1 MATRRRAVKSRPR
14 SAPKKHGA
22 KRASTVTLRPA
33 RPAAPSRVKLR
44 ALQHAAIAALGERA
58 LAGLKPVALMD
69 EAVERLRTA
78 LEVEYVKVCE
88 LVGNGPHFIVRA
100 GSGWKP
106 GTVGNPALAEEGDSQ
121 ANFTLNTDSPV
132 IVVDIAREKRFGTQP
147 LLNAHNVV
155 SGMSVVIR
163 GREGPYGVLAA
174 HSTRRR
180 RFSSDDTSVL
190 ESAANILAL
199 AIDRDRTDSQ
209 LRESEGRLRAF
220 FDNSPLLLNLRSP
233 DGRYV
238 MVNRH
243 YREVFGV
250 TPKQLVG
257 KLSDAL
263 FPTAH
268 ANKLHEGIQRVVRTR
283 RAEIIEQEAPTPR
296 GIRTFFTTRFP
307 ILGSDGSVSAV
318 GSIAPDVTALREAE
332 AENRHYRDLLEGVT
346 DTIPVALAFVDA
358 QGIYRWINRR
368 GAERLGHPRDYIVGR
383 SMREIFGETH
393 WRDVL
398 APQVA
403 RVLTGEAVA
412 SDRTLKSHDG
422 SILQIE
428 THFTPAIGPDGHVE
442 GLCILAIDVT
452 ERTRTTEALART
464 VSTLQ
469 ATFDSTADG
478 ILVVENGTKI
488 AAWNQQFVHLW
499 RLPEKILEE
508 GDDAKVLELA
518 CTQVVDRTGFV
529 ARVQELYASPDDESV
544 DIVEFQDGR
553 IIERYS
559 KPQQI
564 EGRTVGRVW
573 SFRDVT
579 ERQRARENLQQAHDA
594 LELRVAQRTSQLEAA
609 HREAETLS
617 YSIAHDLRAP
627 LRAISGYARILME
640 DMPGKLPTEATAL
653 LDRIGINAERMGT
666 LIDALLGFG
675 QLSRQPLQPAKVR
688 LDDIVEDAL
697 GWMQSEI
704 SGRNVDIKRNRLG
717 QVYADP
723 ALVRI
728 ALSNLISN
736 AIKFSRGRD
745 PAVVEIGRAVQDKET
760 VYFVRDNGA
769 GFDMRYASKLFGM
782 FQRLHGNARFEGSG
796 VGLASVQQIVHR
808 HGGRIWAESTEGQG
822 ATFYFTLGS

>member
-1 MATRRRAVKSRPR
+1 M
-14 SAPKKHGA
+14 
-22 KRASTVTLRPA
+22 RPA
-33 RPAAPSRVKLR
+33 RPAAPSRVKRR
-44 ALQHAAIAALGERA
+44 ATQHAAIAALGERA
-58 LAGLKPVALMD
+58 LAGLKPVALME

-106 GTVGNPALAEEGDSQ
+106 GTVGNPALADEGDSQ
-121 ANFTLNTDSPV
+121 ANFTLATDRAV
-132 IVVDIAREKRFGTQP
+132 IVTDIARETRFGTQP
-147 LLNAHNVV
+147 LLVAHNVV

-163 GREGPYGVLAA
+163 GRDGPYGVLAA

-233 DGRYV
+233 DGRYL

-243 YREVFGV
+243 YREVFGI

-257 KLSDAL
+257 KLPDAL
-263 FPTAH
+263 FPPEH
-268 ANKLHEGIQRVVRTR
+268 AGKVQEGMQRVVRTR
-283 RAEIIEQEAPTPR
+283 RAEIIEQDAPTPR
-296 GIRTFFTTRFP
+296 GVRTFFTTRFP

-332 AENRHYRDLLEGVT
+332 TENRHYRDLLEGVT
-346 DTIPVALAFVDA
+346 DTIPVALAYVDA

-383 SMREIFGETH
+383 SMREVFGDKYWH
-393 WRDVL
+393 DVL

-403 RVLTGEAVA
+403 RVLAGETVTY
-412 SDRTLKSHDG
+412 DRTHESPDG
-422 SILQIE
+422 ASLLIE
-428 THFTPAIGPDGHVE
+428 THFTPAIAPDGRIE
-442 GLCILAIDVT
+442 GLCVLAIDVT

-478 ILVVENGTKI
+478 ILVVENGVKI
-488 AAWNQQFVHLW
+488 TAWNQQFVRMW
-499 RLPEKILEE
+499 QLPEHALHTKDRSKAMEY
-508 GDDAKVLELA
+508 A
-518 CTQVVDRTGFV
+518 CARVVDPAGFA
-529 ARVQELYASPDDESV
+529 ARVQALYDSPDAESV
-544 DIVEFQDGR
+544 DIIEFKDGR

-564 EGRTVGRVW
+564 DGRTVGRVW

-594 LELRVAQRTSQLEAA
+594 LELRVAHRTSQLEAA
-609 HREAETLS
+609 NREAETLS

-627 LRAISGYARILME
+627 LRAISGYARILLE
-640 DMPGKLPTEATAL
+640 DMPGKLPPEAGAL

-675 QLSRQPLQPAKVR
+675 QLSRQPLQPTKVR

-704 SGRNVDIKRNRLG
+704 SGRNVEIKRARLG

-728 ALSNLISN
+728 ALTNLISN
-736 AIKFSRGRD
+736 AIKFSRDRD
-745 PAVVEIGRAVQDKET
+745 PALVEIGRTVQGKDA

-808 HGGRIWAESTEGQG
+808 HGGRIWAESTEGEG

>member
-1 MATRRRAVKSRPR
+1 MKQ
-14 SAPKKHGA
+14 GA
-22 KRASTVTLRPA
+22 KRASTVALRPA

-44 ALQHAAIAALGERA
+44 ALQHATIAALGERA
-58 LAGLKPVALMD
+58 LAGLKPVALMED
-69 EAVERLRTA
+69 AVDRLRTA

-88 LVGNGPHFIVRA
+88 LVGHGPHFIVRA

-106 GTVGNPALAEEGDSQ
+106 GTVGNPALVDEGDSQ
-121 ANFTLNTDSPV
+121 ANFTLAADSPV
-132 IVVDIAREKRFGTQP
+132 IVVDIARESRFGTQP
-147 LLNAHNVV
+147 LLTAHNVV

-163 GREGPYGVLAA
+163 GRDGPYGVLAA

-180 RFSSDDTSVL
+180 RFSRDDASVL

-220 FDNSPLLLNLRSP
+220 FDNSPLLLNLRAP
-233 DGRYV
+233 DGRYL

-243 YREVFGV
+243 YREVFGI
-250 TPKQLVG
+250 TPKHIVG
-257 KLSDAL
+257 KLPDAL
-263 FPTAH
+263 FPDEH
-268 ANKLHEGIQRVVRTR
+268 AKKLREAIQRVVRTR
-283 RAEIIEQEAPTPR
+283 RAEIVEQDAPTPS
-296 GIRTFFTTRFP
+296 GMRTFFTTRFP
-307 ILGSDGSVSAV
+307 IVGADGTVSAV

-358 QGIYRWINRR
+358 DCIYRWINRR
-368 GAERLGHPRDYIVGR
+368 GAERLGHPREYIVGR
-383 SMREIFGETH
+383 SMREIFGDRYWCETLEPQVT
-393 WRDVL
+393 RVL
-398 APQVA
+398 A
-403 RVLTGEAVA
+403 GEAVA
-412 SDRTLKSHDG
+412 YDRTLTTHDG
-422 SILQIE
+422 TVLQIE
-428 THFTPAIGPDGHVE
+428 THFTPAVGPDGHIE
-442 GLCILAIDVT
+442 GLCVLAIDVT

-488 AAWNQQFVHLW
+488 AAWNRQFVHMW
-499 RLPEKILEE
+499 RLPEKLLDE
-508 GDDAKVLELA
+508 GSDTKVLELA
-518 CTQVVDRTGFV
+518 CAQVVDPAGFV
-529 ARVQELYASPDDESV
+529 ARVEQLYASPDAESV
-544 DIVEFQDGR
+544 DMIEFRDGR

-559 KPQQI
+559 KAQQI

-579 ERQRARENLQQAHDA
+579 ERQRARETLQQAHDA

-640 DMPGKLPTEATAL
+640 DMPSKLPTEANAL

-697 GWMQSEI
+697 GWMQSEVG
-704 SGRNVDIKRNRLG
+704 GRNVEFKRGRLG
-717 QVYADP
+717 HVHADP
-723 ALVRI
+723 ALIRI
-728 ALSNLISN
+728 AMTNLLSN
-736 AIKFSRGRD
+736 AIKFTRGRD
-745 PAVVEIGRAVQDKET
+745 PALVEIGRTVQGKEP

-782 FQRLHGNARFEGSG
+782 FQRLHGSTRFEGSG

-822 ATFYFTLGS
+822 ATFYFTLGG

>member
-1 MATRRRAVKSRPR
+1 
-14 SAPKKHGA
+14 
-22 KRASTVTLRPA
+22 
-33 RPAAPSRVKLR
+33 
-44 ALQHAAIAALGERA
+44 
-58 LAGLKPVALMD
+58 
-69 EAVERLRTA
+69 
-78 LEVEYVKVCE
+78 
-88 LVGNGPHFIVRA
+88 
-100 GSGWKP
+100 
-106 GTVGNPALAEEGDSQ
+106 
-121 ANFTLNTDSPV
+121 
-132 IVVDIAREKRFGTQP
+132 
-147 LLNAHNVV
+147 
-155 SGMSVVIR
+155 
-163 GREGPYGVLAA
+163 
-174 HSTRRR
+174 
-180 RFSSDDTSVL
+180 
-190 ESAANILAL
+190 
-199 AIDRDRTDSQ
+199 
-209 LRESEGRLRAF
+209 
-220 FDNSPLLLNLRSP
+220 
-233 DGRYV
+233 
-238 MVNRH
+238 
-243 YREVFGV
+243 
-250 TPKQLVG
+250 
-257 KLSDAL
+257 
-263 FPTAH
+263 
-268 ANKLHEGIQRVVRTR
+268 
-283 RAEIIEQEAPTPR
+283 
-296 GIRTFFTTRFP
+296 
-307 ILGSDGSVSAV
+307 
-318 GSIAPDVTALREAE
+318 
-332 AENRHYRDLLEGVT
+332 
-346 DTIPVALAFVDA
+346 
-358 QGIYRWINRR
+358 
-368 GAERLGHPRDYIVGR
+368 
-383 SMREIFGETH
+383 MREIFGETH

-403 RVLTGEAVA
+403 RVLTGEAVTY
-412 SDRTLKSHDG
+412 DRTLKSHDR

-508 GDDAKVLELA
+508 GDDAKALELA

-544 DIVEFQDGR
+544 DIVEFRDGR

-640 DMPGKLPTEATAL
+640 DMPGKLPPEASAL

-704 SGRNVDIKRNRLG
+704 SGRNVDIRRTRLG

-745 PAVVEIGRAVQDKET
+745 PAVVEIGRTVQDKET

>member
-1 MATRRRAVKSRPR
+1 M
-14 SAPKKHGA
+14 
-22 KRASTVTLRPA
+22 
-33 RPAAPSRVKLR
+33 
-44 ALQHAAIAALGERA
+44 
-58 LAGLKPVALMD
+58 
-69 EAVERLRTA
+69 
-78 LEVEYVKVCE
+78 KVCE
-88 LVGNGPHFIVRA
+88 LVGDGPHFIVRA

-121 ANFTLNTDSPV
+121 ANFTLKTDSPV
-132 IVVDIAREKRFGTQP
+132 IVVDIARETRFGTQP
-147 LLNAHNVV
+147 LLGAHNVV

-199 AIDRDRTDSQ
+199 ALDRDRTDSQ

-220 FDNSPLLLNLRSP
+220 FDNSPLLLNLRAP
-233 DGRYV
+233 DGRYL

-243 YREVFGV
+243 YREVFGIA
-250 TPKQLVG
+250 PKQLIG

-263 FPTAH
+263 FPAAH
-268 ANKLHEGIQRVVRTR
+268 AAKLQEGIQRVVRTR
-283 RAEIIEQEAPTPR
+283 RADIVEQDAPTPR

-383 SMREIFGETH
+383 SMREIFGETY
-393 WRDVL
+393 WDDFL

-403 RVLTGEAVA
+403 RVLTGEAVTY
-412 SDRTLKSHDG
+412 DRTIASHDG
-422 SILQIE
+422 SMLQIE
-428 THFTPAIGPDGHVE
+428 THFTPAIGPDGRVE

-478 ILVVENGTKI
+478 ILVVENSAKI
-488 AAWNQQFVHLW
+488 AAWNRQFLHLW
-499 RLPEKILEE
+499 RLPEELLED

-518 CTQVVDRTGFV
+518 CAQVVDTTGFL
-529 ARVQELYASPDDESV
+529 ARVKELYASPDDESV
-544 DIVEFQDGR
+544 DIVEFRDGR

-559 KPQQI
+559 KAQQI
-564 EGRTVGRVW
+564 EGKTVGRVW

-594 LELRVAQRTSQLEAA
+594 LELRVAHRTSQLEAA

-640 DMPGKLPTEATAL
+640 DMPGKLPPEASAL
-653 LDRIGINAERMGT
+653 LDRIGVNAERMGT

-688 LDDIVEDAL
+688 LDDIVEDAI

-704 SGRNVDIKRNRLG
+704 NGRNVEIKRTRMG

-728 ALSNLISN
+728 ALTNLISN

-745 PAVVEIGRAVQDKET
+745 PALVEIGRTVQGKEAI
-760 VYFVRDNGA
+760 YFVRDNGA

-822 ATFYFTLGS
+822 ATFYFTLGC